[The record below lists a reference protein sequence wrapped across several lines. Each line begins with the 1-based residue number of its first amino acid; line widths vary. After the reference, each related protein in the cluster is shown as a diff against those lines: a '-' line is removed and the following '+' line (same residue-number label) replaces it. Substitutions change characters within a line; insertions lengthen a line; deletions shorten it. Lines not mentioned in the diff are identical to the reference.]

1 MLCRFCTKNPTFI
14 GGIAVKIAY
23 RTIAALLLGALLPL
37 AFAPVGWSFLAIVIP
52 CALIFIWEHNRSATE
67 VTLTSFAFG
76 LTFFATGV
84 YWIYYSI
91 YTYGHSPLW
100 LAYFLMLLLC
110 VVLALFPALLGLLLR
125 LIPATKS
132 VRYLLLYPSLW
143 ALLEGIRA
151 IIGSGFPWLSLGYTQ
166 NNSFLAGFAPFIGV
180 YGLSWLCVFLGAL
193 LYFVYQKRR
202 LMPIIIFISIYALG
216 FDLKQI
222 RWGKDNPPLLS
233 VALVQG
239 NVTQDTKWDP
249 WQLANNIEHYLN
261 MTEPYL
267 GNTDLIIWP
276 EAAIPADINYVKPTL
291 DHMKTVLK
299 QNNSNLL
306 TGIGDYDGNQ
316 RSYNALIL
324 LGSSQGLYYK
334 RHLVPFGEYL
344 PLQRWLSKLLDYWQ
358 LPNASLS
365 PGPMKATYLNVKG
378 IDMAPFICYEI
389 IFPGLVRRSLPMAE
403 VLVTI
408 SDDAWFGASS
418 ALSQHV
424 QMAQMRSLEMAR
436 PQLFVSN
443 SGITANIDFQGKIQ
457 QRVPIDIATVLPG
470 TIMPHQGTTPFMIY
484 GSWPVWI
491 LSILSLLWVS
501 IRCLIGKKD

>member
-1 MLCRFCTKNPTFI
+1 MKTI
-14 GGIAVKIAY
+14 YKI
-23 RTIAALLLGALLPL
+23 IAALLLGVLLPF
-37 AFAPVGWSFLAIVIP
+37 AFAPLQWSFLAILVP
-52 CALIFIWEHNRSATE
+52 CGLSFVWEHSRSRREAMLIGF
-67 VTLTSFAFG
+67 VFG
-76 LTFFATGV
+76 LAFFATGV

-100 LAYFLMLLLC
+100 LAYLIMLSLC

-125 LIPATKS
+125 SIPTTQS
-132 VRYLLLYPSLW
+132 LRYLVVYPSLW

-151 IIGSGFPWLSLGYTQ
+151 IIGTGFPWLSLGYSQ

-193 LYFVYQKRR
+193 LYIVYRKKHI
-202 LMPIIIFISIYALG
+202 LPLVVFIGIYALG
-216 FDLKQI
+216 FGLKHI
-222 RWGKDNPPLLS
+222 HWGKDNPPLLS

-239 NVTQDTKWDP
+239 NVTQDIKWDP
-249 WQLANNIEHYLN
+249 WRLPNNIEHYLN

-267 GNTDLIIWP
+267 GNTDLVIWP

-291 DHMKTVLK
+291 DHMKTVLQRNK
-299 QNNSNLL
+299 TNLL
-306 TGIGDYDGNQ
+306 TGIGDYDAKQ
-316 RSYNALIL
+316 QSYNALIL
-324 LGSSQGLYYK
+324 LGANQGLYYK

-365 PGPMKATYLNVKG
+365 AGPMKATYLRVNG

-389 IFPGLVRRSLPMAE
+389 IFPGLVRRSLPTAE

-408 SDDAWFGASS
+408 SDDSWFGSS
-418 ALSQHV
+418 PALSQHL

-443 SGITANIDFQGKIQ
+443 SGITAIVDFQGRVQ
-457 QRVPIDIATVLPG
+457 QRLPIDLARVLPG
-470 TIMPHQGTTPFMIY
+470 AIMPHQGTTPFMVY
-484 GSWPVWI
+484 GSWPVWS

-501 IRCLIGKKD
+501 IRCLIGKTKG